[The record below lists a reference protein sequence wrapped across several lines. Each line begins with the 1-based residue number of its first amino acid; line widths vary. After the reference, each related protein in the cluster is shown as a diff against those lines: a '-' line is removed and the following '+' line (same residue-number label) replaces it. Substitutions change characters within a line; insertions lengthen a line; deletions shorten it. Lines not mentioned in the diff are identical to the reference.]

1 VEDLLLVNDYDR
13 YINEFHNSRLTSSQ
27 FFCDIGAIDNLGF
40 GFKDLLVYQNLGTL
54 LGLKNSYDSSQ
65 VKAFYCVAERQ
76 QDNVSFV
83 CPFTNRVVTLTPTI
97 WASVA
102 GLECVGVDIESE
114 NVFADYDKVSFVQS
128 ISKSCIAPLEFSNFS
143 VMQLKCDDK
152 ILHWIIAKVIICKQ
166 DNFGRI
172 DNFDLQVMWLIK
184 NRIKV
189 NWPLFLSNRMITYK
203 LDVSKKIPW
212 SCLE

>member
-1 VEDLLLVNDYDR
+1 LLV
-13 YINEFHNSRLTSSQ
+13 FQ
-27 FFCDIGAIDNLGF
+27 KLGNF
-40 GFKDLLVYQNLGTL
+40 

-65 VKAFYCVAERQ
+65 VKAFYCAAERQ

-83 CPFTNRVVTLTPTI
+83 CPFKNRVVTLTPTI

-128 ISKSCIAPLEFSNFS
+128 ISKTCIAPLEYSNFS
-143 VMQLKCDDK
+143 AMQLKCVDR
-152 ILHWIIAKVIICKQ
+152 ILHWIIVKIIICKQ
-166 DNFGRI
+166 DNFGKI
-172 DNFDLQVMWLIK
+172 DNFDLQVLWLIK

-189 NWPLFLSNRMITYK
+189 NWSLFLCNRMVSYK
-203 LDVSKKIPW
+203 LCFQKIAFPLLPW
-212 SCLE
+212 SCPKRK